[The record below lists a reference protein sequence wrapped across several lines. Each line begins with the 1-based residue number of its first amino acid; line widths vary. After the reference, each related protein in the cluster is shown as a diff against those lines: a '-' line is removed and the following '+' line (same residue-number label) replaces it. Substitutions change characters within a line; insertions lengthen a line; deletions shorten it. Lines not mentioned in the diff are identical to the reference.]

1 MKSFNSSILKGE
13 AAVTVWL
20 TAAIFAASAEPIF
33 VKLGYS
39 AGVSPLQVFVLKNL
53 CAAAIVLPL
62 TRAFKWV
69 GMKNIPRLMLLA
81 FLLFCTNGLILLSL
95 TMVPA
100 VVVMTLVTT
109 TPALVAI
116 INSALGRDKLTFK
129 FWTGF
134 ALCLIGVIL
143 MLEVKTFSGTPLGIL
158 AVLAAVVSSSIYRVN
173 METATGVMKP
183 LTISSYQFPLCA
195 VYCIPLMFFTPALT
209 FEAIKVGAI
218 TGSAAA
224 LANVAFLSAMAMI
237 GSTRVSIISLLQRPL
252 LLILAVVVLNE
263 PASVWQVLGILLTFA
278 GVQIAQVKR
287 RKAPITLNSDALES
301 SSDAVMAPTK
311 ERQPVCAGIGI
322 NKPR

>member
-1 MKSFNSSILKGE
+1 MF
-13 AAVTVWL
+13 
-20 TAAIFAASAEPIF
+20 
-33 VKLGYS
+33 
-39 AGVSPLQVFVLKNL
+39 
-53 CAAAIVLPL
+53 
-62 TRAFKWV
+62 
-69 GMKNIPRLMLLA
+69 LA

-116 INSALGRDKLTFK
+116 INSALGRDKLTLK
-129 FWTGF
+129 FWAGF
-134 ALCLIGVIL
+134 ALCLLGVIL
-143 MLEVKTFSGTPLGIL
+143 MLEVKTFSGAPLGIL

-195 VYCIPLMFFTPALT
+195 VYCIPLMFFTPALS

-252 LLILAVVVLNE
+252 LLILAVIVLNE
-263 PASVWQVLGILLTFA
+263 PASIWQIAGIVLTFA

-287 RKAPITLNSDALES
+287 KKAPIAIDPEPNDTDNVSRSGSE
-301 SSDAVMAPTK
+301 K
-311 ERQPVCAGIGI
+311 EVQPVLAGIS
-322 NKPR
+322 KPR

>member
-1 MKSFNSSILKGE
+1 MKSFDYSILKGE
-13 AAVTVWL
+13 AAVTLWL

-39 AGVSPLQVFVLKNL
+39 AGVSPVQVFVLKNV
-53 CAAAIVLPL
+53 CAALLVLPL

-69 GMKNIPRLMLLA
+69 GLKNMPRLMFLA
-81 FLLFCTNGLILLSL
+81 FMLFCTNALILISL

-116 INSALGRDKLTFK
+116 INSALGRDKLTAK
-129 FWTGF
+129 FWGGF
-134 ALCLIGVIL
+134 ALCLLGVVL
-143 MLEVKTFSGTPLGIL
+143 MLEVKSLSGTPLGIL

-195 VYCIPLMFFTPALT
+195 IYCIPLMFFTPALT
-209 FEAIKVGAI
+209 FEAVKVGAI

-252 LLILAVVVLNE
+252 LLVLAVVVLNE
-263 PASVWQVLGILLTFA
+263 PASLWQILGIVLTIA

-287 RKAPITLNSDALES
+287 KKAPIVVRAETNCTDCSE
-301 SSDAVMAPTK
+301 MEIREPEK
-311 ERQPVCAGIGI
+311 QPVGAGI
-322 NKPR
+322 NNSR

>member
-1 MKSFNSSILKGE
+1 MKWFDSSILKGE
-13 AAVTVWL
+13 AAVTLWL

-69 GMKNIPRLMLLA
+69 GMKNLPRLMLLA
-81 FLLFCTNGLILLSL
+81 FLLFCTNGLILISL

-116 INSALGRDKLTFK
+116 INSALGRDKLTVK
-129 FWTGF
+129 FWLGF
-134 ALCLIGVIL
+134 ALCLLGVLL
-143 MLEVKTFSGTPLGIL
+143 MLEVKSLSGTPLGIL
-158 AVLAAVVSSSIYRVN
+158 AVLTAVVSSSIYRVN
-173 METATGVMKP
+173 METATSLMKP

-195 VYCIPLMFFTPALT
+195 LYCIPLAFFMPA
-209 FEAIKVGAI
+209 FSMEAVKIGAI

-252 LLILAVVVLNE
+252 LLILAVLVLNE
-263 PASVWQVLGILLTFA
+263 PASVWQILGIVITFA

-287 RKAPITLNSDALES
+287 KKATIAYELELEEAL
-301 SSDAVMAPTK
+301 AK
-311 ERQPVCAGIGI
+311 ERTFGQIEGQTAAVGSSTL
-322 NKPR
+322 RR

>member
-1 MKSFNSSILKGE
+1 MKSFDSSILKGE
-13 AAVTVWL
+13 AAVTLWL

-39 AGVSPLQVFVLKNL
+39 AGVTPLQVFVLKNV
-53 CAAAIVLPL
+53 CAALIVLPL

-69 GMKNIPRLMLLA
+69 GWNNLPRLMFLA

-95 TMVPA
+95 TLVPA

-116 INSALGRDKLTFK
+116 INSALGRDKLTAK
-129 FWTGF
+129 FWGGF
-134 ALCLIGVIL
+134 ALCLLGVIL
-143 MLEVKTFSGTPLGIL
+143 MLEVKTLSGTPMGIL
-158 AVLAAVVSSSIYRVN
+158 AVLAAIVSSSIYRVN

-195 VYCIPLMFFTPALT
+195 IYCIPLMFFTPAFT
-209 FEAIKVGAI
+209 FEAVKVGAI

-224 LANVAFLSAMAMI
+224 IANVAFLSAMAMI

-263 PASVWQVLGILLTFA
+263 PASVWQILGIVLTIA

-287 RKAPITLNSDALES
+287 KKPSSTIDPQPDNSSALQAQHQTSE
-301 SSDAVMAPTK
+301 K
-311 ERQPVCAGIGI
+311 QPVGVGI
-322 NKPR
+322 NNSRR

>member
-1 MKSFNSSILKGE
+1 MKSFDSSILKGE
-13 AAVTVWL
+13 AAVTLWL

-39 AGVSPLQVFVLKNL
+39 AGVSPLQIFVLKNL
-53 CAAAIVLPL
+53 CAAALLLPL

-69 GMKNIPRLMLLA
+69 GMKNMPRLMFLA

-116 INSALGRDKLTFK
+116 INSALGRDKLTLK
-129 FWTGF
+129 FWAGF
-134 ALCLIGVIL
+134 ALCLLGVIL
-143 MLEVKTFSGTPLGIL
+143 MLEVKTFSGAPLGIL

-195 VYCIPLMFFTPALT
+195 VYCIPLMFFTPALS

-252 LLILAVVVLNE
+252 LLILAVIVLNE
-263 PASVWQVLGILLTFA
+263 PASIWQIAGIVLTFA

-287 RKAPITLNSDALES
+287 KKAPIAIDPEPNDTDNVSRSGSE
-301 SSDAVMAPTK
+301 K
-311 ERQPVCAGIGI
+311 EVQPVLAGIS
-322 NKPR
+322 KPR

>member
-1 MKSFNSSILKGE
+1 MKSFDSSILKGE
-13 AAVTVWL
+13 AAVTLWL

-39 AGVSPLQVFVLKNL
+39 AGVSPLQIFVLKNL
-53 CAAAIVLPL
+53 CAAALLLPL

-69 GMKNIPRLMLLA
+69 GMKNLPRLMFLA

-116 INSALGRDKLTFK
+116 INSALGRDKLTLK
-129 FWTGF
+129 FWAGF
-134 ALCLIGVIL
+134 ALCLLGVIL
-143 MLEVKTFSGTPLGIL
+143 MLEVKTFSGAPLGIL

-195 VYCIPLMFFTPALT
+195 VYCIPLMFFTPALS

-252 LLILAVVVLNE
+252 LLILAVIVLNE
-263 PASVWQVLGILLTFA
+263 PASIWQIAGIVLTFA

-287 RKAPITLNSDALES
+287 KKAPIAIDPEPNDTDNVSRSGSE
-301 SSDAVMAPTK
+301 K
-311 ERQPVCAGIGI
+311 ELQPVLAGIS
-322 NKPR
+322 KPR

>member
-1 MKSFNSSILKGE
+1 MKWFDSSILKGE
-13 AAVTVWL
+13 AAVTLWL

-39 AGVSPLQVFVLKNL
+39 AGVSPLQVFVLKNV
-53 CAAAIVLPL
+53 CAALLVLPL

-69 GMKNIPRLMLLA
+69 GMKNMPRLMFLA
-81 FLLFCTNGLILLSL
+81 FMLFCTNGLILISL

-116 INSALGRDKLTFK
+116 INSALGRDKLTAK
-129 FWTGF
+129 FWGGF
-134 ALCLIGVIL
+134 ALCLLGVVL
-143 MLEVKTFSGTPLGIL
+143 MLEVKSLSGTPLGIL
-158 AVLAAVVSSSIYRVN
+158 AALAAVVSSSIYRVN

-195 VYCIPLMFFTPALT
+195 IYCIPLMFFTPELT

-252 LLILAVVVLNE
+252 LLVLAVVVLNE
-263 PASVWQVLGILLTFA
+263 PASIWQILGIVLTIA

-287 RKAPITLNSDALES
+287 KKAPIVVRSETNCTYDSEMEMREPD
-301 SSDAVMAPTK
+301 K
-311 ERQPVCAGIGI
+311 QPVGAGI
-322 NKPR
+322 NNSR

>member
-1 MKSFNSSILKGE
+1 VKWFDSSILKGE
-13 AAVTVWL
+13 AAVTLWL

-39 AGVSPLQVFVLKNL
+39 AGVSPLQVFVLKNV
-53 CAAAIVLPL
+53 CAALLVLPL

-69 GMKNIPRLMLLA
+69 GMKNMPRLMFLA
-81 FLLFCTNGLILLSL
+81 FMLFCTNGLILISL

-116 INSALGRDKLTFK
+116 INSALGRDKLTAK
-129 FWTGF
+129 FWGGF
-134 ALCLIGVIL
+134 ALCLLGVVL
-143 MLEVKTFSGTPLGIL
+143 MLEVKSLSGTPLGIL

-195 VYCIPLMFFTPALT
+195 IYCIPLMFFTPALT
-209 FEAIKVGAI
+209 FEAVKVGAI

-252 LLILAVVVLNE
+252 LLVLAVVVLNE
-263 PASVWQVLGILLTFA
+263 PASLWQILGIVLTIA

-287 RKAPITLNSDALES
+287 KKAPIVVRSETNCTDLSETEIRE
-301 SSDAVMAPTK
+301 PEK
-311 ERQPVCAGIGI
+311 QPVGAGI
-322 NKPR
+322 NNSR